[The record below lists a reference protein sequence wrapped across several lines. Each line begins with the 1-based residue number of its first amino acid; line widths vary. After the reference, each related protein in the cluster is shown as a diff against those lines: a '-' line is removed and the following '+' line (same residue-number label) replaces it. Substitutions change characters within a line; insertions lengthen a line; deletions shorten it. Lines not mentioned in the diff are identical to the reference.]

1 MGESGSRWGRAQAVT
16 LWAAGVARGANTV
29 VTGAGAG
36 AVLVRAPPRGWVVAG
51 GRLLSPTPQAS

>member
-1 MGESGSRWGRAQAVT
+1 MGESGSWWGRAQAVT

-29 VTGAGAG
+29 VTGAGG
-36 AVLVRAPPRGWVVAG
+36 VLVQAPPRGWVVAG